1 MSEKLDKGKEG
12 EEYAV
17 KYLIDKGFTIK
28 DRNFNSINSE
38 IDIICTKG
46 DMLVFVEVRLKM
58 NADYG
63 FPEDTMGKGKQNA
76 IKRGAEAYL
85 HKFPWH
91 GEARFDFISIIE
103 KPKFELLHFE
113 DAFFNRKLM
122 KF

>member
-28 DRNFNSINSE
+28 DRNFNSLNSE

-113 DAFFNRKLM
+113 DAFF
-122 KF
+122 